1 MISGERKQVVLRIK
15 NTANH
20 QVSGKA
26 WLKSHDDII
35 FPEKELNYDLGPGE
49 NGEIPVEVKVKAD
62 CRPGT
67 YIITADIEFNNE
79 FFGEYPQGYIIV
91 DE

>member
-1 MISGERKQVVLRIK
+1 MLK
-15 NTANH
+15 
-20 QVSGKA
+20 
-26 WLKSHDDII
+26 LKSHDDII